1 MSSHGST
8 QTAYTSAKVRQQF
21 LDYFAE
27 RASHVFVPSSP
38 VVPHDDP
45 TLLFTNAGM
54 NQFKPAFLGQIQ
66 PGSPLEGLTRAVNS
80 QKCIRA
86 GGKHNDLDDVGKDTY
101 HHTFFEML
109 GNWSFGDYFK
119 AEAIEWAW
127 ELLTKVWE
135 IDPSRLYATYFEGD
149 AAQGLAPDEEARQL
163 WLKYLPP
170 ERVLPGNAKDNFW
183 EMGDT
188 GPCGPCS
195 ELHYDGRDDE
205 DRSAVDGASLVNQDN
220 PDVIEI
226 WNLVFIQFDRQPSGL
241 KPLPDKHV
249 DTGMGLERIVR
260 VLQGKNSNYDTDLFT
275 HLFNAIERITGAP
288 AYTGRLKDQHDI
300 AYRVIADHIRTL
312 SFSIADGAEPSNEGR
327 GYVLRRV
334 LRRAVRYGRQTLGVQ
349 GEFFWKL
356 VGPLAEAMGE
366 FYPELVK
373 HRGKIEQIIREEEI
387 SFGRTLSKGLQL
399 FEQFLVGRAVEKAT
413 NGEYQFK
420 ASDSHQDERGVY
432 RCTALRFVPFGEWTN
447 ESAVIEINVN
457 PNLSGDSW
465 LQEVRK
471 ALRVPADS
479 PINIAAEDA
488 FSLHDTYGF
497 PIDLTQ
503 LMAEEKGLAVDVE
516 GFHRLMEEARERS
529 RQATGPVGGT
539 SLLLPTDAVARLK
552 NLNIKP
558 TRDGDKFHA
567 RQESGTIKAIWNGTD
582 FDEHLSTRSSGVNS
596 RYALVLDKTCFY
608 AEMGGQVADAGRLHV
623 SRPAGG
629 NARSG
634 EFEIESVHNCGGFIV
649 HIGRVK
655 KGELRVGDGVIGE
668 VDQKRRYGIE
678 ANHTAT
684 HLLNHALRE
693 VLGDGVDQ
701 KGSLVA
707 HDRLRFDFSHGKP
720 LADDQAARVQA
731 LVQEKIDADLAVYAE
746 TVPLEQGKNI
756 SGLRAVFGEIYPD
769 PVRVVAIGA
778 PIEDLLRDPTNDLWK
793 AMSIEFCGGT
803 HLKTTGQA
811 VAFILTGEESVSK
824 GVRRLGAI
832 TGQAAAESRERAM
845 RLFSRL
851 RGASELPV
859 AHLGPELQEVTEDID
874 QTELPL
880 VARIEMRKLI
890 EVLQDKIKEANK
902 AKAAAG
908 RDLAVARARE
918 IAENTTATLI
928 VAELSEAGT
937 DRQALLAAMDA
948 IRSRHPESGVL
959 LIGVDDGEDKIAI
972 VAKVPD
978 SLIKRGLKAGDWVRA
993 ASEACGGKGGGKPD
1007 SAQGGGT
1014 GAKKAGIVNDAAS
1027 EFARAA
1033 ISS

>member
-1 MSSHGST
+1 MPSHGST

-21 LDYFAE
+21 IDYFTE
-27 RASHVFVPSSP
+27 RAGHTFVPSSP

-66 PGSPLEGLTRAVNS
+66 PGSPLEGLSRAVNS

-135 IDPSRLYATYFEGD
+135 LDPSRLYATYFEGD
-149 AAQGLAPDEEARQL
+149 AAQGLAPDEEAKQL

-170 ERVLPGNAKDNFW
+170 ERVLPGDAKDNFW

-195 ELHYDGRDDE
+195 ELHYDGRDNE
-205 DRSAVDGASLVNQDN
+205 DRAAVDGATLVNQDN

-226 WNLVFIQFDRQPSGL
+226 WNLVFIQFDRQPNGL

-260 VLQGKNSNYDTDLFT
+260 VLQGRNSNYDTDLFT
-275 HLFNAIERITGAP
+275 
-288 AYTGRLKDQHDI
+288 
-300 AYRVIADHIRTL
+300 
-312 SFSIADGAEPSNEGR
+312 R

-334 LRRAVRYGRQTLGVQ
+334 LWRAVRYGRQTLGVQ

-373 HRGKIEQIIREEEI
+373 HQGKIEQIIREEEL
-387 SFGRTLSKGLQL
+387 SFGRTLEQGIKL
-399 FEQFLVGRAVEKAT
+399 F
-413 NGEYQFK
+413 
-420 ASDSHQDERGVY
+420 DE
-432 RCTALRFVPFGEWTN
+432 
-447 ESAVIEINVN
+447 
-457 PNLSGDSW
+457 
-465 LQEVRK
+465 
-471 ALRVPADS
+471 
-479 PINIAAEDA
+479 AAEGSVRIDADDA
-488 FSLHDTYGF
+488 FKLHDTYGF

-529 RQATGPVGGT
+529 RKGSGPTGGT
-539 SLLLPTDAVARLK
+539 NLLLPTDAVARLK
-552 NLNIKP
+552 HLHIKP

-582 FDEHLSTRSSGVNS
+582 FDEHVSVRNNLANA
-596 RYALVLDKTCFY
+596 RYAVVLDKTCFY
-608 AEMGGQVADAGRLHV
+608 AEMGGQVGDTGRIRV
-623 SRPAGG
+623 SRPMGG
-629 NARSG
+629 NSRNG
-634 EFEIESVHNCGGFIV
+634 EFEVEATHNCGGYIV
-649 HIGRVK
+649 HIGRVR
-655 KGELRVGDGVIGE
+655 KGELRIGDGVIGE
-668 VDQKRRYGIE
+668 LDQRRRSTVE
-678 ANHTAT
+678 AHHTAT

-693 VLGDGVDQ
+693 VLGEGVEQ

-707 HDRLRFDFSHGKP
+707 PDRLRFDFSHAKP
-720 LADDQAARVQA
+720 LTEEQAARVQA
-731 LVQEKIDADLAVYAE
+731 LVQEKIDADLAVHAD
-746 TVPLEQGKNI
+746 TVPLEEGKRVN
-756 SGLRAVFGEIYPD
+756 GLRAVFGETYPD
-769 PVRVVAIGA
+769 PVRVVSIGA
-778 PIEDLLRDPTNDLWK
+778 PIEDLLREPSSDTWR

-803 HLKTTGQA
+803 HLKSTGQA
-811 VAFILTGEESVSK
+811 EAFILTGEESVSK

-832 TGQAAAESRERAM
+832 TGKPAVEARERAT

-859 AHLGPELQEVTEDID
+859 AHLSAELQEITDDID
-874 QTELPL
+874 DTELPL
-880 VARIEMRKLI
+880 VARTEMRALI
-890 EVLQDKIKEANK
+890 EVLQEKIKEANK
-902 AKAAAG
+902 AKAAEG
-908 RDLAVARARE
+908 RDLAVAKARE

-928 VAELSEAGT
+928 VAELPEAGT

-959 LIGVDDGEDKIAI
+959 LIGVDEGEDKLAI

-1014 GAKKAGIVNDAAS
+1014 GASKAGLVNEATSD
-1027 EFARAA
+1027 FARSA
-1033 ISS
+1033 ITN

>member
-21 LDYFAE
+21 IDYFTE
-27 RASHVFVPSSP
+27 RAGHSFVPSSP

-66 PGSPLEGLTRAVNS
+66 PGSPLEGLSRAVNS

-135 IDPSRLYATYFEGD
+135 LDPSRLYATYFEGD
-149 AAQGLAPDEEARQL
+149 AKQGLAPDEEAKQL

-170 ERVLPGNAKDNFW
+170 ERVLPGDTKDNFW

-205 DRSAVDGASLVNQDN
+205 DRAAVDGASLVNQDN

-226 WNLVFIQFDRQPSGL
+226 WNLVFIQFDRQPNGL

-275 HLFNAIERITGAP
+275 HLFNAIERVTGAP
-288 AYTGRLKDQHDI
+288 GYTGRLKDQHDI

-373 HRGKIEQIIREEEI
+373 HQGKIEQIIREEEL
-387 SFGRTLSKGLQL
+387 SFGRTLEQGIKL
-399 FEQFLVGRAVEKAT
+399 FDDAAEG
-413 NGEYQFK
+413 
-420 ASDSHQDERGVY
+420 S
-432 RCTALRFVPFGEWTN
+432 
-447 ESAVIEINVN
+447 
-457 PNLSGDSW
+457 
-465 LQEVRK
+465 VRI
-471 ALRVPADS
+471 D
-479 PINIAAEDA
+479 AEDA
-488 FSLHDTYGF
+488 FKLHDTYGF

-516 GFHRLMEEARERS
+516 GFLRLMEEARERS
-529 RQATGPVGGT
+529 RQASGPAGGT
-539 SLLLPTDAVARLK
+539 NLLLPTDAVARLK
-552 NLNIKP
+552 HLHIKP

-582 FDEHLSTRSSGVNS
+582 FDEHVSIRNNLANA
-596 RYALVLDKTCFY
+596 RYAVVLDKTCFY
-608 AEMGGQVADAGRLHV
+608 AEMGGQVGDTGRIRV
-623 SRPAGG
+623 SRPMGG
-629 NARSG
+629 NSRNG
-634 EFEIESVHNCGGFIV
+634 EFEVEATHNCGGYIV
-649 HIGRVK
+649 HIGRMR

-668 VDQKRRYGIE
+668 LDQRRRSTVE

-693 VLGDGVDQ
+693 VLGEGVEQ

-707 HDRLRFDFSHGKP
+707 PDRLRFDFSHAKP
-720 LADDQAARVQA
+720 LTEEQAARVQA
-731 LVQEKIDADLAVYAE
+731 LVQEKIDADLAVHAD
-746 TVPLEQGKNI
+746 TVPLEEGKRIN
-756 SGLRAVFGEIYPD
+756 GLRAVFGETYPD
-769 PVRVVAIGA
+769 PVRVVSVGA
-778 PIEDLLRDPTNDLWK
+778 PIDDLLREPASNTWR
-793 AMSIEFCGGT
+793 AMAIEFCGGT
-803 HLKTTGQA
+803 HLKSTGQA
-811 VAFILTGEESVSK
+811 EAFILTGEESVSK

-832 TGQAAAESRERAM
+832 TGTPAVEARERATK
-845 RLFSRL
+845 LFSRL
-851 RGASELPV
+851 RGAAELPV
-859 AHLGPELQEVTEDID
+859 AHLNTELQEITDDID
-874 QTELPL
+874 GTELPL
-880 VARIEMRKLI
+880 VARTEMRALI
-890 EVLQDKIKEANK
+890 EVLQEKIKEANK

-908 RDLAVARARE
+908 RDQAVAKARE
-918 IAENTTATLI
+918 IAEQTTAQLI
-928 VAELSEAGT
+928 VAELPEAGT

-948 IRSRHPESGVL
+948 LRSRHPESGVL
-959 LIGVDDGEDKIAI
+959 LIGVDADDDKIAI

-1014 GAKKAGIVNDAAS
+1014 GASKAGLVNEAAS
-1027 EFARAA
+1027 DFARSA
-1033 ISS
+1033 ITQ

>member
-21 LDYFAE
+21 IDYFTE
-27 RASHVFVPSSP
+27 RAGHSFVPSSP

-66 PGSPLEGLTRAVNS
+66 PGSPLEGLSRAVNS

-135 IDPSRLYATYFEGD
+135 LDPSRLYATYFEGD
-149 AAQGLAPDEEARQL
+149 AEQGLAPDEEAKQL

-170 ERVLPGNAKDNFW
+170 ERVLPGDTKDNFW

-205 DRSAVDGASLVNQDN
+205 DRAAVGGASLVNQDN

-226 WNLVFIQFDRQPSGL
+226 WNLVFIQFDRQPNGL

-275 HLFNAIERITGAP
+275 HLFNAIERVTGAP
-288 AYTGRLKDQHDI
+288 GYTGRLKDQHDI

-373 HRGKIEQIIREEEI
+373 HQGKIEQIIREEEL
-387 SFGRTLSKGLQL
+387 SFGRTLEQGIKL
-399 FEQFLVGRAVEKAT
+399 FDDAAEG
-413 NGEYQFK
+413 
-420 ASDSHQDERGVY
+420 S
-432 RCTALRFVPFGEWTN
+432 
-447 ESAVIEINVN
+447 
-457 PNLSGDSW
+457 
-465 LQEVRK
+465 VRI
-471 ALRVPADS
+471 D
-479 PINIAAEDA
+479 AEDA
-488 FSLHDTYGF
+488 FKLHDTYGF

-503 LMAEEKGLAVDVE
+503 LMAEEKGLAVDVD

-529 RQATGPVGGT
+529 RQASGPAGGT
-539 SLLLPTDAVARLK
+539 NLLLPTDAVARLK
-552 NLNIKP
+552 HLHIKP

-582 FDEHLSTRSSGVNS
+582 FDEHVSIRNNLANARFAV
-596 RYALVLDKTCFY
+596 VLDKTCFY
-608 AEMGGQVADAGRLHV
+608 AEMGGQVGDTGRIRV
-623 SRPAGG
+623 SRPMGG
-629 NARSG
+629 KSRNG
-634 EFEIESVHNCGGFIV
+634 EFEVEATHNCGGYIV
-649 HIGRVK
+649 HIGRVR
-655 KGELRVGDGVIGE
+655 KGEIRVGDGVIGE
-668 VDQKRRYGIE
+668 LDQRRRSTVE

-693 VLGDGVDQ
+693 VLGEGVEQ

-707 HDRLRFDFSHGKP
+707 PDRLRFDFSHAKP
-720 LADDQAARVQA
+720 LTEEQAARVQA
-731 LVQEKIDADLAVYAE
+731 LVQEKIDADLAVHAD
-746 TVPLEQGKNI
+746 TVPLEAGKRIN
-756 SGLRAVFGEIYPD
+756 GLRAVFGETYPD
-769 PVRVVAIGA
+769 PVRVVSIGA
-778 PIEDLLRDPTNDLWK
+778 PIEDLLREPASDTWR
-793 AMSIEFCGGT
+793 AMATEFCGGT
-803 HLKTTGQA
+803 HLQSTGQA
-811 VAFILTGEESVSK
+811 EAFVLTGEESVSK

-832 TGQAAAESRERAM
+832 TGTPAVEARERATK
-845 RLFSRL
+845 LFSRL
-851 RGASELPV
+851 RGAAELPV
-859 AHLGPELQEVTEDID
+859 AHLNTELQEITDDID
-874 QTELPL
+874 GTELPL
-880 VARIEMRKLI
+880 VARTEMRALI
-890 EVLQDKIKEANK
+890 EVLQEKIKEANK

-908 RDLAVARARE
+908 RDQAVAKARE
-918 IAENTTATLI
+918 IAEQTTAQLI
-928 VAELSEAGT
+928 VAELPEAGT

-948 IRSRHPESGVL
+948 LRSRHPESGVL
-959 LIGVDDGEDKIAI
+959 LIGVDADEDKLAI

-978 SLIKRGLKAGDWVRA
+978 TLIKRGLKAGDWVRA

-1014 GAKKAGIVNDAAS
+1014 GASKAGLVNEAAS
-1027 EFARAA
+1027 DFARSA
-1033 ISS
+1033 ITQ

>member
-21 LDYFAE
+21 IDYFTE
-27 RASHVFVPSSP
+27 RAGHVFVPSSP

-66 PGSPLEGLTRAVNS
+66 PGSPLEGLSRAVNS

-119 AEAIEWAW
+119 ADAIEWAW

-149 AAQGLAPDEEARQL
+149 PEQGLAPDDEAKQL

-170 ERVLPGNAKDNFW
+170 ERVLPGDAKDNFW

-205 DRSAVDGASLVNQDN
+205 DRARVDGATLVNQDN

-260 VLQGKNSNYDTDLFT
+260 VLQGRNSNYDTDLFT
-275 HLFNAIERITGAP
+275 HLFNAIERVTGAP
-288 AYTGRLKDQHDI
+288 AYTGRLNDQHDI

-373 HRGKIEQIIREEEI
+373 HQGKIEQIIREEEV
-387 SFGRTLSKGLQL
+387 SFGRTLEQGIKL
-399 FEQFLVGRAVEKAT
+399 FDDAAEG
-413 NGEYQFK
+413 
-420 ASDSHQDERGVY
+420 S
-432 RCTALRFVPFGEWTN
+432 
-447 ESAVIEINVN
+447 
-457 PNLSGDSW
+457 
-465 LQEVRK
+465 VRI
-471 ALRVPADS
+471 D
-479 PINIAAEDA
+479 AEDA
-488 FSLHDTYGF
+488 FKLHDTYGF

-529 RQATGPVGGT
+529 RQATGPAGGT
-539 SLLLPTDAVARLK
+539 NLLLPTDAVARLK
-552 NLNIKP
+552 HLNIKP

-567 RQESGTIKAIWNGTD
+567 RQESGNIKAIWNGTD
-582 FDEHLSTRSSGVNS
+582 FDEHVSIRNNLASA
-596 RYALVLDKTCFY
+596 RYAVVLDKTCFY
-608 AEMGGQVADAGRLHV
+608 AEMGGQIGDTGRIRV
-623 SRPAGG
+623 SRPTGG
-629 NARSG
+629 SSRNG
-634 EFEIESVHNCGGFIV
+634 EFEVEAVHNCGGYIV
-649 HIGRVK
+649 HIGRIR
-655 KGELRVGDGVIGE
+655 KGELRVGDGIIGE
-668 VDQKRRYGIE
+668 LDQRRRAAIE

-693 VLGDGVDQ
+693 VLGDGVEQ

-707 HDRLRFDFSHGKP
+707 SDRLRFDFSHGKP
-720 LADDQAARVQA
+720 LTDEQSARVQA
-731 LVQEKIDADLAVYAE
+731 LVHEKIEADLPVYAE
-746 TVPLEQGKNI
+746 TVSLEQGKRIN
-756 SGLRAVFGEIYPD
+756 GLRAVFGETYPD
-769 PVRVVAIGA
+769 PVRVVSIGA
-778 PIEDLLRDPTNDLWK
+778 SIEDLLAEPASEKWRQH
-793 AMSIEFCGGT
+793 AIEFCGGT
-803 HLKTTGQA
+803 HLRRTSEA
-811 VAFILTGEESVSK
+811 DSFVLTSEESVSK
-824 GVRRLGAI
+824 GVRRLGAV
-832 TGQAAAESRERAM
+832 TGKLATESRERAT

-859 AHLGPELQEVTEDID
+859 GHLGAELLEITEEVDR
-874 QTELPL
+874 TELPL
-880 VARIEMRKLI
+880 VARSELRALVD
-890 EVLQDKIKEANK
+890 VLQEKIKEANK
-902 AKAAAG
+902 ARAAQG
-908 RDLAVARARE
+908 RELAVAKARE
-918 IAENTTATLI
+918 IADQTTAQLI
-928 VAELSEAGT
+928 VAELPEAGT

-959 LIGVDDGEDKIAI
+959 LIGVDEDEDKIAI

-978 SLIKRGLKAGDWVRA
+978 SLIARGLKAGDWVRA
-993 ASEACGGKGGGKPD
+993 ASEACAGKGGGKPD

-1014 GAKKAGIVNDAAS
+1014 GARRSGLVNDAAS
-1027 EFARAA
+1027 EFARHA
-1033 ISS
+1033 IKS

>member
-21 LDYFAE
+21 IDYFTE
-27 RASHVFVPSSP
+27 RAGHSFVPSSP

-66 PGSPLEGLTRAVNS
+66 PGSPLEGLSRAVNS

-135 IDPSRLYATYFEGD
+135 LDPSRLYATYFEGD
-149 AAQGLAPDEEARQL
+149 AKQGLAPDEEAKQL

-170 ERVLPGNAKDNFW
+170 ERVLPGDTKDNFW

-205 DRSAVDGASLVNQDN
+205 DRAAVDGASLVNQDN

-226 WNLVFIQFDRQPSGL
+226 WNLVFIQFDRQPNGL

-275 HLFNAIERITGAP
+275 HLFNAIERVTGAP
-288 AYTGRLKDQHDI
+288 GYTGRLKDQHDI

-373 HRGKIEQIIREEEI
+373 HQGKIEQIIREEEL
-387 SFGRTLSKGLQL
+387 SFGRTLEQGIKL
-399 FEQFLVGRAVEKAT
+399 FDDAAEG
-413 NGEYQFK
+413 
-420 ASDSHQDERGVY
+420 S
-432 RCTALRFVPFGEWTN
+432 
-447 ESAVIEINVN
+447 
-457 PNLSGDSW
+457 
-465 LQEVRK
+465 VRI
-471 ALRVPADS
+471 D
-479 PINIAAEDA
+479 AEDA
-488 FSLHDTYGF
+488 FKLHDTYGF

-529 RQATGPVGGT
+529 RQASGPAGGT
-539 SLLLPTDAVARLK
+539 NLLLPTDAVARLK
-552 NLNIKP
+552 HLHIKP

-582 FDEHLSTRSSGVNS
+582 FDEHVSIRNNLANA
-596 RYALVLDKTCFY
+596 RYAVVLDKTCFY
-608 AEMGGQVADAGRLHV
+608 AEMGGQVGDTGRIRV
-623 SRPAGG
+623 SRPMGG
-629 NARSG
+629 NSRNG
-634 EFEIESVHNCGGFIV
+634 EFEVEATHNCGGYIV
-649 HIGRVK
+649 HIGRMR

-668 VDQKRRYGIE
+668 LDQRRRATVE
-678 ANHTAT
+678 ANHTTT

-693 VLGDGVDQ
+693 VLGEGVEQ

-707 HDRLRFDFSHGKP
+707 PDRLRFDFSHAKP
-720 LADDQAARVQA
+720 LTEEQAARVQA
-731 LVQEKIDADLAVYAE
+731 LVQEKIDADLAVHAD
-746 TVPLEQGKNI
+746 TVPLDAGKRIN
-756 SGLRAVFGEIYPD
+756 GLRAVFGETYPD
-769 PVRVVAIGA
+769 PVRVVSVGA
-778 PIEDLLRDPTNDLWK
+778 PIDDLLREPASNTWR
-793 AMSIEFCGGT
+793 AMAIEFCGGT
-803 HLKTTGQA
+803 HLKSTGQA
-811 VAFILTGEESVSK
+811 EAFILTGEESVSK

-832 TGQAAAESRERAM
+832 TGTPAVEARERATK
-845 RLFSRL
+845 LFSRL
-851 RGASELPV
+851 RGAAELPV
-859 AHLGPELQEVTEDID
+859 AHLSAELQEITDDID
-874 QTELPL
+874 GTELPL
-880 VARIEMRKLI
+880 VARTEMRALI
-890 EVLQDKIKEANK
+890 EVLQEKIKEANK
-902 AKAAAG
+902 ARAAAG
-908 RDLAVARARE
+908 RDQAVAKARE
-918 IAENTTATLI
+918 IAEQTTAQLI
-928 VAELSEAGT
+928 VAELPEAGT
-937 DRQALLAAMDA
+937 DRQALFAAMDA
-948 IRSRHPESGVL
+948 LRSRHPESGVL
-959 LIGVDDGEDKIAI
+959 LIGVDADDDKIAI

-1014 GAKKAGIVNDAAS
+1014 GASKAGLVNEAAS
-1027 EFARAA
+1027 DFARSA
-1033 ISS
+1033 ITQ

>member
-8 QTAYTSAKVRQQF
+8 QQTAYTSAKVRQQF
-21 LDYFAE
+21 IDYFTE
-27 RASHVFVPSSP
+27 RAGHVFVPSSP

-127 ELLTKVWE
+127 ELLTKVWDL
-135 IDPSRLYATYFEGD
+135 DPSRLYATYFEGD
-149 AAQGLAPDEEARQL
+149 AAQGLAPDDEAKKL

-170 ERVLPGNAKDNFW
+170 ERVLPGNARDNFW

-205 DRSAVDGASLVNQDN
+205 DRAAVDGATLVNQDN

-275 HLFNAIERITGAP
+275 HLFNAIERVTGAP

-373 HRGKIEQIIREEEI
+373 HRGKIERLVKEEEV
-387 SFGRTLSKGLQL
+387 SFGRTLEQGIKI
-399 FEQFLVGRAVEKAT
+399 FEALASGS
-413 NGEYQFK
+413 GE
-420 ASDSHQDERGVY
+420 
-432 RCTALRFVPFGEWTN
+432 TEWGTGTGWG
-447 ESAVIEINVN
+447 AADGAG
-457 PNLSGDSW
+457 NLDGSGGDMPGGFISG
-465 LQEVRK
+465 
-471 ALRVPADS
+471 
-479 PINIAAEDA
+479 EDA
-488 FSLHDTYGF
+488 FRLYDTYGF

-503 LMAEEKGLAVDVE
+503 LMAEEKGLSVDVE

-529 RQATGPVGGT
+529 RQATGPAGGT
-539 SLLLPTDAVARLK
+539 NLLLPTDAVARLK
-552 NLNIKP
+552 HLNIKP

-567 RQESGTIKAIWNGTD
+567 KQESGNIKAIWNGTD
-582 FDEHLSTRSSGVNS
+582 FDEHLSTRSSGVNA
-596 RYALVLDKTCFY
+596 RYAVVLDKTCFY
-608 AEMGGQVADAGRLHV
+608 AEMGGQVADSGRLRV

-629 NARSG
+629 SSRSG
-634 EFEIESVHNCGGFIV
+634 EFEVESVHNCGGFIV

-668 VDQKRRYGIE
+668 LDQKRRNGIE

-707 HDRLRFDFSHGKP
+707 PDRLRFDFSHGKP
-720 LADDQAARVQA
+720 LTDEQTARVQS
-731 LVQEKIDADLAVYAE
+731 LVQKQIDADLPVHAE
-746 TVPLEQGKNI
+746 TVPLQQGKQIN
-756 SGLRAVFGEIYPD
+756 GLRAVFGETYPD
-769 PVRVVAIGA
+769 PVRVVSIGA
-778 PIEDLLRDPTNDLWK
+778 PIADLLADPASAKWREF
-793 AMSIEFCGGT
+793 AIEFCGGT
-803 HLKTTGQA
+803 HLASTGQA
-811 VAFILTGEESVSK
+811 EAFILTGEESVSK
-824 GVRRLGAI
+824 GVRRLSAI
-832 TGQAAAESRERAM
+832 TGPGAAMARERATK
-845 RLFSRL
+845 LFSRL
-851 RGASELPV
+851 RGAAELPV
-859 AHLGPELQEVTEDID
+859 AHLSAEIAEITEDID
-874 QTELPL
+874 RNELPL
-880 VARIEMRKLI
+880 VARSEMRALI
-890 EVLQDKIKEANK
+890 EVLQEKIKEANK

-908 RDLAVARARE
+908 RDLAVAKARE
-918 IAENTTATLI
+918 IAEQTTATLI
-928 VAELSEAGT
+928 VAELPEAGT

-959 LIGVDDGEDKIAI
+959 LIGVDEGEDKIAI

-1014 GAKKAGIVNDAAS
+1014 GARRSGIVNDAAS
-1027 EFARAA
+1027 DFARSA

>member
-21 LDYFAE
+21 IDYFTE
-27 RASHVFVPSSP
+27 RAGHSFVPSSP

-66 PGSPLEGLTRAVNS
+66 PGSPLEGLSRAVNS

-135 IDPSRLYATYFEGD
+135 LDPSRLYATYFEGD
-149 AAQGLAPDEEARQL
+149 AKQGLAPDEEAKQL

-170 ERVLPGNAKDNFW
+170 ERVLPGDTKDNFW

-205 DRSAVDGASLVNQDN
+205 DRAAVDGASLVNQDN

-226 WNLVFIQFDRQPSGL
+226 WNLVFIQFDRQPNGL

-275 HLFNAIERITGAP
+275 HLFNAIERVTGAP
-288 AYTGRLKDQHDI
+288 GYTGRLKDQHDI

-373 HRGKIEQIIREEEI
+373 HQGKIEQIIREEEL
-387 SFGRTLSKGLQL
+387 SFGRTLEQGIKL
-399 FEQFLVGRAVEKAT
+399 FDDAAEG
-413 NGEYQFK
+413 
-420 ASDSHQDERGVY
+420 S
-432 RCTALRFVPFGEWTN
+432 
-447 ESAVIEINVN
+447 
-457 PNLSGDSW
+457 
-465 LQEVRK
+465 VRI
-471 ALRVPADS
+471 D
-479 PINIAAEDA
+479 AEDA
-488 FSLHDTYGF
+488 FKLHDTYGF

-529 RQATGPVGGT
+529 RQASGPAGGT
-539 SLLLPTDAVARLK
+539 NLLLPTDAVARLK
-552 NLNIKP
+552 HLHIKP

-582 FDEHLSTRSSGVNS
+582 FDEHVSIRNNLANA
-596 RYALVLDKTCFY
+596 RYAVVLDKTCFY
-608 AEMGGQVADAGRLHV
+608 AEMGGQVGDTGRIRV
-623 SRPAGG
+623 SRPMGG
-629 NARSG
+629 NSRNG
-634 EFEIESVHNCGGFIV
+634 EFEVEATHNCGGYIV
-649 HIGRVK
+649 HIGRMR

-668 VDQKRRYGIE
+668 LDQRRRATVE

-684 HLLNHALRE
+684 HLLNHSLRE
-693 VLGDGVDQ
+693 VLGEGVEQ

-707 HDRLRFDFSHGKP
+707 PDRLRFDFSHAKP
-720 LADDQAARVQA
+720 LTEEQAARVQA
-731 LVQEKIDADLAVYAE
+731 LVQEKIDADLAVHAD
-746 TVPLEQGKNI
+746 TVPLEEGKRIN
-756 SGLRAVFGEIYPD
+756 GLRAVFGETYPD
-769 PVRVVAIGA
+769 PVRVVSVGA
-778 PIEDLLRDPTNDLWK
+778 PIDDLLREPASNTWR
-793 AMSIEFCGGT
+793 AMAIEFCGGT
-803 HLKTTGQA
+803 HLKSTGQA
-811 VAFILTGEESVSK
+811 EAFILTGEESVSK

-832 TGQAAAESRERAM
+832 TGTPAVEARERATK
-845 RLFSRL
+845 LFSRL
-851 RGASELPV
+851 RGAAELPV
-859 AHLGPELQEVTEDID
+859 AHLNAELQEITDDID
-874 QTELPL
+874 GTELPL
-880 VARIEMRKLI
+880 VARTEMRALI
-890 EVLQDKIKEANK
+890 EVLQEKIKEANK
-902 AKAAAG
+902 ARAAAG
-908 RDLAVARARE
+908 RDQAVAKARE
-918 IAENTTATLI
+918 IAEQTTAQLI
-928 VAELSEAGT
+928 VAELPEAGT

-948 IRSRHPESGVL
+948 LRSRHPESGVL
-959 LIGVDDGEDKIAI
+959 LIGVDADDDKIAI

-1014 GAKKAGIVNDAAS
+1014 GASKAGLVNEAAS
-1027 EFARAA
+1027 DFARSA
-1033 ISS
+1033 ITQ

>member
-8 QTAYTSAKVRQQF
+8 QQHAYTSAKVRQQF
-21 LDYFAE
+21 IDYFIE

-149 AAQGLAPDEEARQL
+149 PASGLAPDEEARKL
-163 WLKYLPP
+163 WLRYLPS
-170 ERVLPGNAKDNFW
+170 ERILPGNAKDNFW

-205 DRSAVDGASLVNQDN
+205 DRAAVDGATLVNQDN

-226 WNLVFIQFDRQPSGL
+226 WNLVFIQFDRQPAGL

-275 HLFNAIERITGAP
+275 HLFNAIERVTGAP

-373 HRGKIEQIIREEEI
+373 HRGKIEQVIREEEL
-387 SFGRTLSKGLQL
+387 SFGRTLEQGIKL
-399 FEQFLVGRAVEKAT
+399 FDDAAEG
-413 NGEYQFK
+413 
-420 ASDSHQDERGVY
+420 S
-432 RCTALRFVPFGEWTN
+432 
-447 ESAVIEINVN
+447 
-457 PNLSGDSW
+457 
-465 LQEVRK
+465 VRI
-471 ALRVPADS
+471 D
-479 PINIAAEDA
+479 AEDA
-488 FSLHDTYGF
+488 FKLHDTYGF

-503 LMAEEKGLAVDVE
+503 LMAEEKGLVVDVE

-529 RQATGPVGGT
+529 RQGSGPTGGST
-539 SLLLPTDAVARLK
+539 LLLPTDAVARLR
-552 NLNIKP
+552 NLNVKP

-582 FDEHLSTRSSGVNS
+582 FDEHVSISTKLMNA
-596 RYALVLDKTCFY
+596 RYAIVLDKTCFY
-608 AEMGGQVADAGRLHV
+608 AEMGGQVADSGRMHV
-623 SRPAGG
+623 SRPIGG
-629 NARSG
+629 GSRSG
-634 EFEIESVHNCGGFIV
+634 EFEIESAHNCGGFIV

-655 KGELRVGDGVIGE
+655 KGELRVGDSVIAE
-668 VDQKRRYGIE
+668 LDQKRRAGIE
-678 ANHTAT
+678 SNHSAT

-693 VLGDGVDQ
+693 VLGDSVDQ

-707 HDRLRFDFSHGKP
+707 PDRLRFDFSHGKP
-720 LADDQAARVQA
+720 LTEEQAARVQA

-746 TVPLEQGKNI
+746 TVPLEQGKKIN
-756 SGLRAVFGEIYPD
+756 GLRAVFGETYPD
-769 PVRVVAIGA
+769 PVRVVSIGV
-778 PIEDLLRDPTNDLWK
+778 PIEDLLRDPANDMWK
-793 AMSIEFCGGT
+793 AMSIEFCGGS
-803 HLKTTGQA
+803 HLQSTGQA
-811 VAFILTGEESVSK
+811 EAFILTGEESVSK
-824 GVRRLGAI
+824 GIRRLNAI
-832 TGQAAAESRERAM
+832 TGPSAALSRERATK
-845 RLFSRL
+845 LFSRL
-851 RGASELPV
+851 RGAAELPV
-859 AHLGPELQEVTEDID
+859 THLAAEIAEISEDID
-874 QTELPL
+874 RNELPL
-880 VARIEMRKLI
+880 VARSEMRSLI
-890 EVLQDKIKEANK
+890 EVLQEKIKDANK
-902 AKAAAG
+902 ARAAAG
-908 RDLAVARARE
+908 RDLAVAKARE
-918 IAENTTATLI
+918 IAEQTTATLI
-928 VAELSEAGT
+928 VAELPEAGT

-959 LIGVDDGEDKIAI
+959 LIGVDEGEDKIAI

-1014 GAKKAGIVNDAAS
+1014 GARRSGIVNDAAS

-1033 ISS
+1033 LSP

>member
-1 MSSHGST
+1 MPSQGST

-21 LDYFAE
+21 IDYFTE
-27 RASHVFVPSSP
+27 RAGHVFVPSSP

-127 ELLTKVWE
+127 ELLTKVWDL
-135 IDPSRLYATYFEGD
+135 DPTRLYATYFEGD
-149 AAQGLAPDEEARQL
+149 AEQGLAPDEEAKAL
-163 WLKYLPP
+163 WLKYLSP

-205 DRSAVDGASLVNQDN
+205 ERAAVDGASLVNQDN

-226 WNLVFIQFDRQPSGL
+226 WNLVFIQFDRQPGGL
-241 KPLPDKHV
+241 KSLPDKHV

-275 HLFNAIERITGAP
+275 HLFNAIERVTGAP
-288 AYTGRLKDQHDI
+288 GYTGRLKDQHDI

-373 HRGKIEQIIREEEI
+373 HQGKIEQVIREEEL
-387 SFGRTLSKGLQL
+387 SFGRTLEQGIKL
-399 FEQFLVGRAVEKAT
+399 FDDAAEG
-413 NGEYQFK
+413 
-420 ASDSHQDERGVY
+420 S
-432 RCTALRFVPFGEWTN
+432 
-447 ESAVIEINVN
+447 
-457 PNLSGDSW
+457 
-465 LQEVRK
+465 VRI
-471 ALRVPADS
+471 D
-479 PINIAAEDA
+479 AEDA
-488 FSLHDTYGF
+488 FKLHDTYGF

-503 LMAEEKGLAVDVE
+503 LMAEEKGLTVDVE

-529 RQATGPVGGT
+529 RQGSGPSGGT

-552 NLNIKP
+552 NLHIKP
-558 TRDGDKFHA
+558 TRDEDKFHA
-567 RQESGTIKAIWNGTD
+567 SQTSATIKAIWNGND
-582 FDEHLSTRSSGVNS
+582 FDEHLSVRSSTGS
-596 RYALVLDKTCFY
+596 ERYAVVLDKTCFY
-608 AEMGGQVADAGRLHV
+608 AEMGGQVADCGRLHV
-623 SRPAGG
+623 SRPSGG
-629 NARSG
+629 QSRNG
-634 EFEIESVHNCGGFIV
+634 EFEIESVHNCGGYIV
-649 HIGRVK
+649 HIGRIK

-668 VDQKRRYGIE
+668 VDQKRRNGTE
-678 ANHTAT
+678 SNHTAT

-707 HDRLRFDFSHGKP
+707 PDRLRFDFSHGKP
-720 LADDQAARVQA
+720 LTDEQAARVQA
-731 LVQEKIDADLAVYAE
+731 LVQEKIDADLEVYTE
-746 TVPLEQGKNI
+746 TVPLEQGKQIN
-756 SGLRAVFGEIYPD
+756 GLRAVFGETYPD
-769 PVRVVAIGA
+769 PVRVVSIGA
-778 PIEDLLRDPTNDLWK
+778 PIEDLLRDPANARWRE
-793 AMSIEFCGGT
+793 MSIEFCGGT

-811 VAFILTGEESVSK
+811 EAFILTAEESVSK
-824 GVRRLGAI
+824 GVRRLAAI
-832 TGQAAAESRERAM
+832 TGPAATESRERATK
-845 RLFSRL
+845 LFSRL

-859 AHLGPELQEVTEDID
+859 AHLGAELQEVTDEID
-874 QTELPL
+874 RTELPL
-880 VARIEMRKLI
+880 VARTEMRSLI
-890 EVLQDKIKEANK
+890 EVLQEKIKQANK
-902 AKAAAG
+902 AKAAEG
-908 RDLAVARARE
+908 RDLAVAKARE
-918 IAENTTATLI
+918 IAEQTSAQLI
-928 VAELSEAGT
+928 VAELPEAGT

-959 LIGVDDGEDKIAI
+959 LIGVDEGEDKLAI

-1014 GAKKAGIVNDAAS
+1014 GALKAGIVNAAAS
-1027 EFARAA
+1027 EFAKSAMTG
-1033 ISS
+1033 

>member
-21 LDYFAE
+21 IDYFTE
-27 RASHVFVPSSP
+27 RAGHSFVPSSP

-66 PGSPLEGLTRAVNS
+66 PGSPLEGLSRAVNS

-135 IDPSRLYATYFEGD
+135 LDPSRLYATYFEGD
-149 AAQGLAPDEEARQL
+149 AEQGLAPDEEAKQL

-170 ERVLPGNAKDNFW
+170 ERVLPGDTKDNFW

-205 DRSAVDGASLVNQDN
+205 DRAAVDGASLVNQDN

-226 WNLVFIQFDRQPSGL
+226 WNLVFIQFDRQPNGL

-275 HLFNAIERITGAP
+275 HLFNAIERVTGAP
-288 AYTGRLKDQHDI
+288 GYTGRLKDQHDI

-373 HRGKIEQIIREEEI
+373 HQGKIEQIIREEEL
-387 SFGRTLSKGLQL
+387 SFGRTLEQGIKL
-399 FEQFLVGRAVEKAT
+399 FDDAAEG
-413 NGEYQFK
+413 
-420 ASDSHQDERGVY
+420 S
-432 RCTALRFVPFGEWTN
+432 
-447 ESAVIEINVN
+447 
-457 PNLSGDSW
+457 
-465 LQEVRK
+465 VRI
-471 ALRVPADS
+471 D
-479 PINIAAEDA
+479 AEDA
-488 FSLHDTYGF
+488 FKLHDTYGF

-529 RQATGPVGGT
+529 RQASGPAGGT
-539 SLLLPTDAVARLK
+539 NLLLPTDAVARLK
-552 NLNIKP
+552 HLHIKP

-582 FDEHLSTRSSGVNS
+582 FDEHVSIRNNLANA
-596 RYALVLDKTCFY
+596 RYAVVLDKTCFY
-608 AEMGGQVADAGRLHV
+608 AEMGGQVGDTGRIRV
-623 SRPAGG
+623 SRPMGG
-629 NARSG
+629 NSRNG
-634 EFEIESVHNCGGFIV
+634 EFEVEATHNCGGYIV
-649 HIGRVK
+649 HIGRMR

-668 VDQKRRYGIE
+668 LDQRRRATVE

-693 VLGDGVDQ
+693 VLGEGVEQ

-707 HDRLRFDFSHGKP
+707 PDRLRFDFSHAKP
-720 LADDQAARVQA
+720 LTEEQAARVQA
-731 LVQEKIDADLAVYAE
+731 LVQEKIDADLAVHAD
-746 TVPLEQGKNI
+746 TVPLEEGKRIN
-756 SGLRAVFGEIYPD
+756 GLRAVFGETYPD
-769 PVRVVAIGA
+769 PVRVVSVGA
-778 PIEDLLRDPTNDLWK
+778 PIDDLLREPASNTWR
-793 AMSIEFCGGT
+793 AMAIEFCGGT
-803 HLKTTGQA
+803 HLKSTGQA
-811 VAFILTGEESVSK
+811 EAFILTGEESVSK

-832 TGQAAAESRERAM
+832 TGTPAVEARERATK
-845 RLFSRL
+845 LFSRL
-851 RGASELPV
+851 RGAAELPV
-859 AHLGPELQEVTEDID
+859 AHLSAELQEITDDID
-874 QTELPL
+874 GTELPL
-880 VARIEMRKLI
+880 VARTEMRALI
-890 EVLQDKIKEANK
+890 EVLQEKIKEANK
-902 AKAAAG
+902 ARAAAG
-908 RDLAVARARE
+908 RDQAVAKARE
-918 IAENTTATLI
+918 IAEQTTAQLI
-928 VAELSEAGT
+928 VAELPEAGT

-948 IRSRHPESGVL
+948 LRSRHPESGVL
-959 LIGVDDGEDKIAI
+959 LIGVDADDDKIAI

-1014 GAKKAGIVNDAAS
+1014 GASKAGLVNEAAS
-1027 EFARAA
+1027 DFARSA
-1033 ISS
+1033 ITQ

>member
-21 LDYFAE
+21 IDYFTE
-27 RASHVFVPSSP
+27 RAGHSFVPSSP

-66 PGSPLEGLTRAVNS
+66 PGSPLEGLSRAVNS

-135 IDPSRLYATYFEGD
+135 LDPSRLYATYFEGD
-149 AAQGLAPDEEARQL
+149 AEQGLAPDEEAKQL

-170 ERVLPGNAKDNFW
+170 ERVLPGDTKDNFW

-205 DRSAVDGASLVNQDN
+205 DRAAVGGASLVNQDN

-226 WNLVFIQFDRQPSGL
+226 WNLVFIQFDRQPNGL

-275 HLFNAIERITGAP
+275 HLFNAIERVTGAP
-288 AYTGRLKDQHDI
+288 GYTGRLKDQHDI

-356 VGPLAEAMGE
+356 VGPLTEAMGE

-373 HRGKIEQIIREEEI
+373 HQGKIEQIIREEEL
-387 SFGRTLSKGLQL
+387 SFGRTLEQGIKL
-399 FEQFLVGRAVEKAT
+399 FDDAAEG
-413 NGEYQFK
+413 
-420 ASDSHQDERGVY
+420 S
-432 RCTALRFVPFGEWTN
+432 
-447 ESAVIEINVN
+447 
-457 PNLSGDSW
+457 
-465 LQEVRK
+465 VRI
-471 ALRVPADS
+471 D
-479 PINIAAEDA
+479 AEDA
-488 FSLHDTYGF
+488 FKLHDTYGF

-503 LMAEEKGLAVDVE
+503 LMAEEKGLAVDVD

-529 RQATGPVGGT
+529 RQASGPAGGT
-539 SLLLPTDAVARLK
+539 NLLLPTDAVARLK
-552 NLNIKP
+552 HLHIKP

-582 FDEHLSTRSSGVNS
+582 FDEHVSIRNNLANARFAV
-596 RYALVLDKTCFY
+596 VLDKTCFY
-608 AEMGGQVADAGRLHV
+608 AEMGGQVGDTGRIRV
-623 SRPAGG
+623 SRPMGG
-629 NARSG
+629 KSRNG
-634 EFEIESVHNCGGFIV
+634 EFEVEATHNCGGYIV
-649 HIGRVK
+649 HIGRVR
-655 KGELRVGDGVIGE
+655 KGEIRVGDGVIGE
-668 VDQKRRYGIE
+668 LDQRRRSTVE

-693 VLGDGVDQ
+693 VLGEGVEQ

-707 HDRLRFDFSHGKP
+707 PDRLRFDFSHAKP
-720 LADDQAARVQA
+720 LTEEQAARVQA
-731 LVQEKIDADLAVYAE
+731 LVQEKIDADLAVHAD
-746 TVPLEQGKNI
+746 TVPLEAGKRIN
-756 SGLRAVFGEIYPD
+756 GLRAVFGETYPD
-769 PVRVVAIGA
+769 PVRVVSIGA
-778 PIEDLLRDPTNDLWK
+778 PIEDLLREPASDTWR
-793 AMSIEFCGGT
+793 AMATEFCGGT
-803 HLKTTGQA
+803 HLKSTGQA
-811 VAFILTGEESVSK
+811 EAFVLTGEESVSK

-832 TGQAAAESRERAM
+832 TGTPAVEARERATK
-845 RLFSRL
+845 LFSRL
-851 RGASELPV
+851 RGAAELPV
-859 AHLGPELQEVTEDID
+859 AHLNTELQEITDDID
-874 QTELPL
+874 GTELPL
-880 VARIEMRKLI
+880 VARTEMRALI
-890 EVLQDKIKEANK
+890 EVLQEKIKEANK

-908 RDLAVARARE
+908 RDQAVAKARE
-918 IAENTTATLI
+918 IAEQTTAQLI
-928 VAELSEAGT
+928 VAELPEAGT

-948 IRSRHPESGVL
+948 LRSRHPESGVL
-959 LIGVDDGEDKIAI
+959 LIGVDADEDKLAI

-978 SLIKRGLKAGDWVRA
+978 TLIKRGLKAGDWVRA

-1014 GAKKAGIVNDAAS
+1014 GASKAGLVNEAAS
-1027 EFARAA
+1027 DFARSA
-1033 ISS
+1033 ITQ

>member
-21 LDYFAE
+21 IDYFTE
-27 RASHVFVPSSP
+27 RAGHSFVPSSP

-66 PGSPLEGLTRAVNS
+66 PGSPLEGLSRAVNS

-135 IDPSRLYATYFEGD
+135 LDPSRLYATYFEGD
-149 AAQGLAPDEEARQL
+149 AEQGLAPDEEAKQL

-170 ERVLPGNAKDNFW
+170 ERVLPGDTKDNFW

-205 DRSAVDGASLVNQDN
+205 DRAAVDGASLVNQDN
-220 PDVIEI
+220 PEVIEI
-226 WNLVFIQFDRQPSGL
+226 WNLVFIQFDRQPNGL

-275 HLFNAIERITGAP
+275 HLFNAIERVTGAP
-288 AYTGRLKDQHDI
+288 GYTGRLKDQHDI

-373 HRGKIEQIIREEEI
+373 HQGKIEQIIREEEL
-387 SFGRTLSKGLQL
+387 SFGRTLEQGIKL
-399 FEQFLVGRAVEKAT
+399 FDDAAEG
-413 NGEYQFK
+413 
-420 ASDSHQDERGVY
+420 S
-432 RCTALRFVPFGEWTN
+432 
-447 ESAVIEINVN
+447 
-457 PNLSGDSW
+457 
-465 LQEVRK
+465 VRI
-471 ALRVPADS
+471 D
-479 PINIAAEDA
+479 AEDA
-488 FSLHDTYGF
+488 FKLHDTYGF

-529 RQATGPVGGT
+529 RQASGPAGGT
-539 SLLLPTDAVARLK
+539 NLLLPTDAVARLK
-552 NLNIKP
+552 HLHIKP

-567 RQESGTIKAIWNGTD
+567 RQESSTIKAIWNGTD
-582 FDEHLSTRSSGVNS
+582 FDEHVSIRNNLANA
-596 RYALVLDKTCFY
+596 RYAVVLDKTCFY
-608 AEMGGQVADAGRLHV
+608 AEMGGQVGDTGRIRV
-623 SRPAGG
+623 SRPMGG
-629 NARSG
+629 NSRNG
-634 EFEIESVHNCGGFIV
+634 EFEVEATHNCGGYIV
-649 HIGRVK
+649 HIGRMR

-668 VDQKRRYGIE
+668 LDQRRRSTVE

-684 HLLNHALRE
+684 HLLNHSLRE
-693 VLGDGVDQ
+693 VLGEGVEQ

-707 HDRLRFDFSHGKP
+707 PDRLRFDFSHAKP
-720 LADDQAARVQA
+720 LTEEQAARVQA
-731 LVQEKIDADLAVYAE
+731 LVQEKIDADLAVHAD
-746 TVPLEQGKNI
+746 TVPLEAGKRVN
-756 SGLRAVFGEIYPD
+756 GLRAVFGETYPD
-769 PVRVVAIGA
+769 PVRVVSIGA
-778 PIEDLLRDPTNDLWK
+778 PIEDLLREPASNTWP
-793 AMSIEFCGGT
+793 AMAIEFCGGT
-803 HLKTTGQA
+803 HLKSTGQA
-811 VAFILTGEESVSK
+811 EAFILTGEESVSK

-832 TGQAAAESRERAM
+832 TGTPAVEARERATK
-845 RLFSRL
+845 LFSRL
-851 RGASELPV
+851 RGAAELPV
-859 AHLGPELQEVTEDID
+859 AHLSAELQEITDDID
-874 QTELPL
+874 GTELPL
-880 VARIEMRKLI
+880 VARTEMRALI
-890 EVLQDKIKEANK
+890 EVLQEKIKEANK
-902 AKAAAG
+902 ARAAAG
-908 RDLAVARARE
+908 RDQAVAKARE
-918 IAENTTATLI
+918 IAEQTTAQLI
-928 VAELSEAGT
+928 VAELPEAGT

-948 IRSRHPESGVL
+948 LRSRHPESGVL
-959 LIGVDDGEDKIAI
+959 LIGVDADDDKIAI

-1014 GAKKAGIVNDAAS
+1014 GASKAGLVNEAAS
-1027 EFARAA
+1027 QFARSA
-1033 ISS
+1033 ITN

>member
-1 MSSHGST
+1 MPSHGST
-8 QTAYTSAKVRQQF
+8 QQTAYTSAKVRQQF

-27 RASHVFVPSSP
+27 RAGHVFVPSSP

-149 AAQGLAPDEEARQL
+149 ASQGLAPDEEAKKL

-205 DRSAVDGASLVNQDN
+205 DRAAVDGATLVNQDN

-275 HLFNAIERITGAP
+275 HLFNAIERVTGAP

-373 HRGKIEQIIREEEI
+373 HQSKIEHIIREEEL
-387 SFGRTLSKGLQL
+387 SFGRTLEQGIKL
-399 FEQFLVGRAVEKAT
+399 FDDAAEG
-413 NGEYQFK
+413 
-420 ASDSHQDERGVY
+420 S
-432 RCTALRFVPFGEWTN
+432 
-447 ESAVIEINVN
+447 
-457 PNLSGDSW
+457 
-465 LQEVRK
+465 VRI
-471 ALRVPADS
+471 D
-479 PINIAAEDA
+479 AEDA
-488 FSLHDTYGF
+488 FKLHDTYGF

-503 LMAEEKGLAVDVE
+503 LMAEEKGLSVDVE

-529 RQATGPVGGT
+529 RQASGPVGGT
-539 SLLLPTDAVARLK
+539 NLLLPTDAVARLK
-552 NLNIKP
+552 HLNIKP

-567 RQESGTIKAIWNGTD
+567 HQESGTLKAIWNGTD
-582 FDEHLSTRSSGVNS
+582 FDEHVSISTKLMSA
-596 RYALVLDKTCFY
+596 RYAVVLDKTCFY
-608 AEMGGQVADAGRLHV
+608 AEMGGQVADTGRLRV

-629 NARSG
+629 GSRTG
-634 EFEIESVHNCGGFIV
+634 EFEVESVHNCGGFIV

-655 KGELRVGDGVIGE
+655 KGELRVGDVVIGE
-668 VDQKRRYGIE
+668 LDQKRRTCIE

-707 HDRLRFDFSHGKP
+707 PDRLRFDFSYGKP
-720 LADDQAARVQA
+720 LTEEQTARVQA
-731 LVQEKIDADLAVYAE
+731 LVQQKIEADLPVHAQ
-746 TVPLEQGKNI
+746 TVPLDQGKRIN
-756 SGLRAVFGEIYPD
+756 GLRAVFGETYPD
-769 PVRVVAIGA
+769 PVRVVSIGA
-778 PIEDLLRDPTNDLWK
+778 SVEDLLADPASEKW
-793 AMSIEFCGGT
+793 ASSAIEFCGGT
-803 HLKTTGQA
+803 HLKSTGTAQ
-811 VAFILTGEESVSK
+811 AFILTAEESVSK
-824 GVRRLGAI
+824 GVRRLGAV
-832 TGQAAAESRERAM
+832 TAQLAVESRERAAK
-845 RLFSRL
+845 LFSRL
-851 RGASELPV
+851 RGAAELPV
-859 AHLGPELQEVTEDID
+859 AHLSAELQEITEQID
-874 QTELPL
+874 QSELPL
-880 VARIEMRKLI
+880 VARTEMRALM
-890 EVLQDKIKEANK
+890 EMLQDKIKEANK
-902 AKAAAG
+902 ARAAAG
-908 RDLAVARARE
+908 RDQAVAKARE
-918 IAENTTATLI
+918 IAEKATAQLI
-928 VAELSEAGT
+928 IAELPEAGT

-948 IRSRHPESGVL
+948 VRSRHPEAGIM
-959 LIGVDDGEDKIAI
+959 LIGVDREEDKIAI
-972 VAKVPD
+972 VAKVSD
-978 SLIKRGLKAGDWVRA
+978 ALIERGLKAGDWVRV
-993 ASEACGGKGGGKPD
+993 ASEVCGGKGGGKPD

-1014 GAKKAGIVNDAAS
+1014 GAGRSAMVMDAAGT
-1027 EFARAA
+1027 FARAA
-1033 ISS
+1033 IKA

>member
-1 MSSHGST
+1 MPSHGST

-21 LDYFAE
+21 IDYFTE
-27 RASHVFVPSSP
+27 RAGHTFVPSSP

-66 PGSPLEGLTRAVNS
+66 PGSPLEGLSRAVNS

-135 IDPSRLYATYFEGD
+135 LDPSRLYATYFEGD
-149 AAQGLAPDEEARQL
+149 AAQGLAPDEEAKLL

-170 ERVLPGNAKDNFW
+170 ERVLPGDAKDNFW

-205 DRSAVDGASLVNQDN
+205 DRAAVDGATLVNQDN

-226 WNLVFIQFDRQPSGL
+226 WNLVFIQFDRQPGGL

-275 HLFNAIERITGAP
+275 HLFNAIERVTGAP

-373 HRGKIEQIIREEEI
+373 HQGKIEQIIREEEL
-387 SFGRTLSKGLQL
+387 SFGRTLEQGIKL
-399 FEQFLVGRAVEKAT
+399 FEDALI
-413 NGEYQFK
+413 
-420 ASDSHQDERGVY
+420 
-432 RCTALRFVPFGEWTN
+432 TAG
-447 ESAVIEINVN
+447 
-457 PNLSGDSW
+457 
-465 LQEVRK
+465 QEVFDR
-471 ALRVPADS
+471 AATAAGRDAMTRSVSEGDGDADDYVVNQLPLPS
-479 PINIAAEDA
+479 KPGLSSYGPQDVDWRSYKGPFRPEISAEDA
-488 FSLHDTYGF
+488 FKLHDTYGF

-529 RQATGPVGGT
+529 RQGSGPTGGT
-539 SLLLPTDAVARLK
+539 NLLLPTDAVARLK
-552 NLNIKP
+552 HLHIKP

-582 FDEHLSTRSSGVNS
+582 FDEHVSVRNNLANA
-596 RYALVLDKTCFY
+596 RYAVVLDKTCFY
-608 AEMGGQVADAGRLHV
+608 AEMGGQVGDTGRIRV
-623 SRPAGG
+623 SRPMGG
-629 NARSG
+629 NSRNG
-634 EFEIESVHNCGGFIV
+634 EFEVEATHNCGGYIV
-649 HIGRVK
+649 HIGRVR
-655 KGELRVGDGVIGE
+655 KGELRIGDGVIGE
-668 VDQKRRYGIE
+668 LDQRRRSTVE
-678 ANHTAT
+678 AHHTAT

-693 VLGDGVDQ
+693 VLGEGVEQ

-707 HDRLRFDFSHGKP
+707 PDRLRFDFSHAKP
-720 LADDQAARVQA
+720 LTEEQAARVQA
-731 LVQEKIDADLAVYAE
+731 LVQEKIDADLAVHAD
-746 TVPLEQGKNI
+746 TVPLEEGKRVN
-756 SGLRAVFGEIYPD
+756 GLRAVFGETYPD
-769 PVRVVAIGA
+769 PVRVVSIGA
-778 PIEDLLRDPTNDLWK
+778 PIEDLLREPSSDTWR
-793 AMSIEFCGGT
+793 AMAIEFCGGT
-803 HLKTTGQA
+803 HLKSTGQA
-811 VAFILTGEESVSK
+811 EAFILTGEESVSK

-832 TGQAAAESRERAM
+832 TGKPAVEARERAT

-859 AHLGPELQEVTEDID
+859 AHLSAELQEITDDID
-874 QTELPL
+874 ATELPL
-880 VARIEMRKLI
+880 VARTEMRALI
-890 EVLQDKIKEANK
+890 EVLQEKIKEANK
-902 AKAAAG
+902 AKAAEG
-908 RDLAVARARE
+908 RDLAVAKARE

-928 VAELSEAGT
+928 VAELPEAGT

-959 LIGVDDGEDKIAI
+959 LIGVDEGEDKLAI

-1014 GAKKAGIVNDAAS
+1014 GASKAGLVNEAAS
-1027 EFARAA
+1027 DFARSA
-1033 ISS
+1033 ITN